1 MTAETVFGGFFGLG
15 EKKGCAGHAG
25 RVQPPGA
32 GKVPGE
38 PEPRTPEPAMSNTVK
53 IANMIRPIRGIAVA
67 TIAASTPALTPAQ
80 RDARHARIARIA
92 AAAMARAA
100 RLA

>member
-1 MTAETVFGGFFGLG
+1 
-15 EKKGCAGHAG
+15 
-25 RVQPPGA
+25 
-32 GKVPGE
+32 
-38 PEPRTPEPAMSNTVK
+38 MSNTVK

-92 AAAMARAA
+92 ARAMARAA